1 MRINPD
7 DFPGSPYA
15 EELRRGVG
23 GLRFDGEL
31 EAEYLRSHLARV
43 RLRLKTWFTVSATM
57 AVFFSIVQVRR
68 TGLASALALLHLGA
82 LLPCLFVLAGLVWS
96 RQYERFYLPVARVLV
111 PPGWA
116 LISVFVAYHLADN
129 HPEEIAA
136 LALNILATFFVGL
149 MFRQALVTCALAILA
164 FASASIVAGVPLALT
179 IKCAAILALTGG
191 VAAAV
196 TWDIEQSYRRSFLEG
211 SLIKYLAARDG
222 LSGLMNRRAFD
233 EHLLRV
239 WQHALRD
246 RRTLSIL
253 MVDIDYFKAFNDKF
267 GHQAGD
273 AVLRQ
278 VAEVVAGIAR
288 RPLDLAAR
296 YGGEEFAVILYD
308 LAPAHVHEMAER
320 LRKGVQDLR
329 VVVRQDG
336 QSTSCVVTVSVG
348 VGIALPTIGRTP
360 QGIVQLADE
369 SLYEAKQVGRNC
381 VITKGTDAYKL
392 LETGGFK
399 VPTGLGTR

>member
-43 RLRLKTWFTVSATM
+43 RLRAKIWFLVSATM
-57 AVFFSIVQVRR
+57 AVFFSVVQVRR
-68 TGLASALALLHLGA
+68 TGLASPITLLHFGA

-96 RQYERFYLPVARVLV
+96 RVYERYYLQVARVLV
-111 PPGWA
+111 PFGWA
-116 LISVFVAYHLADN
+116 LISVFVAYHLGN

-149 MFRQALVTCALAILA
+149 MFRQALAACVLAILA
-164 FASASIVAGVPLALT
+164 FAGAAFAAGLPPALA
-179 IKCAAILALTGG
+179 IKCVAILSVTGG

-196 TWDIEQSYRRSFLEG
+196 TWDFERSYRRSFLEG
-211 SLIKYLAARDG
+211 SLIKLLAARDG

-233 EHLLRV
+233 DHLLRV
-239 WQHALRD
+239 WHHALRD
-246 RRTLSIL
+246 HSTLSVL
-253 MVDIDYFKAFNDKF
+253 MVDIDYFKTFNDKY

-278 VAEVVAGIAR
+278 VADVIAGFAR

-308 LAPAHVHEMAER
+308 LAPTYVHEIAER
-320 LRKGVQDLR
+320 LRKGVQDLSF
-329 VVVRQDG
+329 VLRQDG
-336 QSTSCVVTVSVG
+336 QSMSCTVTVSVG
-348 VGIALPTIGRTP
+348 VGVALPTIGRTP
-360 QGIVQLADE
+360 QGVIQLADE
-369 SLYEAKQVGRNC
+369 GLYEAKQAGRNC
-381 VITKGTDAYKL
+381 VVTMGTDAYKL
-392 LETGGFK
+392 METGGFRSPK
-399 VPTGLGTR
+399 GLGTP